1 MERKP
6 LGEILAESRGLT
18 TGQVEDALATQ
29 PAGVR
34 LGEHLV
40 RIGLIGEEDLYSA
53 LSRQNSVPLGMP
65 DEISVPITR
74 VLPAALAR
82 RLRVLPFRI
91 AAGEL
96 YLAGPDLPGEDVH
109 KDIRRFSSLDIRF
122 HLVTPAEFAE
132 LADRY
137 LVSDTNLTQPGQ
149 SPDRKRVESVS

>member
-1 MERKP
+1 
-6 LGEILAESRGLT
+6 LGEILLESHGLT
-18 TGQVEDALATQ
+18 TGQVADAVASQ

-53 LSRQNSVPLGMP
+53 LSRQNSVPLGIP
-65 DEISVPITR
+65 DGDAVSLPVTR
-74 VLPAALAR
+74 ALPAALAR

-96 YLAGPDLPGEDVH
+96 YLAGPDLPGDAAHE
-109 KDIRRFSSLDIRF
+109 DIRRFSSLDIRF
-122 HLVTPAEFAE
+122 HLVTPAEFEE

-137 LVSDTNLTQPGQ
+137 LS
-149 SPDRKRVESVS
+149 K